1 MTGMSIGEVARRAQL
16 RPSAIRYYERI
27 GLLPAPFRINRRR
40 CYDSHVLERLAVVR
54 FAKFVGFRIDEI
66 RLLLDGS
73 PGRPPPQKWRLI
85 AEKKVAHVDS
95 LITEAIAVRALL
107 QTTLRQECP
116 KLVERGLALASSAK
130 ASGNRRAP
138 PPR

>member
-40 CYDSHVLERLAVVR
+40 RYDGRVLERLAVVR

-73 PGRPPPQKWRLI
+73 PGRPPPRRWRD
-85 AEKKVAHVDS
+85 AAKRRVAQVDT

-107 QTTLRQECP
+107 QATLRERCP
-116 KLVERGLALASSAK
+116 HLVERGLALARSARGK
-130 ASGNRRAP
+130 
-138 PPR
+138 

>member
-40 CYDSHVLERLAVVR
+40 RYDGRVLERLAVVR

-73 PGRPPPQKWRLI
+73 PGRPPPQRWRD
-85 AEKKVAHVDS
+85 AAKRRVAKVDA

-107 QTTLRQECP
+107 QATLRERCP
-116 KLVERGLALASSAK
+116 HLVERGLALARSARGK
-130 ASGNRRAP
+130 
-138 PPR
+138 

>member
-27 GLLPAPFRINRRR
+27 GLLPAPFRISGRRR
-40 CYDSHVLERLAVVR
+40 YDGHVLERLAVVR

-73 PGRPPPQKWRLI
+73 PGRPPPRRWRD
-85 AEKKVAHVDS
+85 AAKRRVAQVDT

-107 QTTLRQECP
+107 QATLRERCP
-116 KLVERGLALASSAK
+116 HLVERGLALARSARGK
-130 ASGNRRAP
+130 
-138 PPR
+138 

>member
-73 PGRPPPQKWRLI
+73 PGRPPPRRWRD
-85 AEKKVAHVDS
+85 AAKRRVAQVDT

-107 QTTLRQECP
+107 QATLRERCP
-116 KLVERGLALASSAK
+116 HLVERGLALARSARGK
-130 ASGNRRAP
+130 
-138 PPR
+138 